1 MLDIIIIIFILF
13 GAILGFKRGFTN
25 ELVNAIGL
33 IVVIVLAYIFKN
45 PVSTILYEN
54 LPFFKFGILKNIE
67 ILNILIYETIAF
79 ILCFLVLLLIL
90 KIVFAV
96 SSIFEKI
103 LNATII
109 LSIPSKLLGALVGIV
124 YHFVLS
130 FVIVYII
137 SLIFI
142 DSNIIN
148 ESKFSKKI
156 LSNTPLLSTLVQ
168 KSINTVDEFIILKD
182 KYSDKSISE
191 NDFNYQAIKLFLKY
205 DIISTNSLQK
215 LFDNGKIEKFDGYD
229 NLLKGE

>member
-13 GAILGFKRGFTN
+13 GALLGFKRGFTK

-33 IVVIVLAYIFKN
+33 IVVIIFAYILKN

-54 LPFFKFGILKNIE
+54 LPFFEFGMLKNVE

-79 ILCFLVLLLIL
+79 ILCFIVLLLVLRIL
-90 KIVFAV
+90 FTV

-109 LSIPSKLLGALVGIV
+109 LSIPSKLLGALVGII
-124 YHFVLS
+124 YHFVLA

-142 DSNIIN
+142 DSSFIN
-148 ESKFSKKI
+148 DSRFSKKI
-156 LSNTPLLSTLVQ
+156 LTNTPLLSNLVE

-182 KYSDKSISE
+182 KYNDKSISE
-191 NDFNYQAIKLFLKY
+191 NEFNYQAIKLFLKY
-205 DIISTNSLQK
+205 DIISIDSLQK

-229 NLLKGE
+229 ELLKGE